1 MNSILNIIIPNNNKL
16 LAIIIK
22 SLLILL
28 LILFPFGI
36 IFMLRGLITEDYFWL
51 VSLYLSII
59 SVISILYFISITEK
73 ITSIFFVGAIFIL
86 CTALEAIG
94 LKTGYLFG
102 EYYYSESFIPFLPGP
117 VPLAITFS
125 WVFIVINSFIIC
137 RQLIPKPRNSFV
149 IPLSAA
155 FIILSFDI
163 MLEPFGSFIN
173 KYWIWKNNFIPFQN
187 FFTWFIMGF
196 TFVYML
202 EKSIK
207 FLPLENFKIISLPL
221 LLMIIL
227 ITQLL
232 IINFANGYWLYT
244 LAGFLLMISVIRTIK
259 RKYKDAV

>member
-1 MNSILNIIIPNNNKL
+1 MNSILNIIIPNNNKI
-16 LAIIIK
+16 LAITIK
-22 SLLILL
+22 LLLILL

-36 IFMLRGLITEDYFWL
+36 IFMLRGLITENFFW
-51 VSLYLSII
+51 VTSLYLSII
-59 SVISILYFISITEK
+59 AVISILYFVSMTEK

-86 CTALEAIG
+86 STALEAIG

-102 EYYYSESFIPFLPGP
+102 EYYYSEYFIPFLPGS
-117 VPLAITFS
+117 VPLAITLS
-125 WVFIVINSFIIC
+125 WLYIVINSFLIC
-137 RQLIPKPRNSFV
+137 RYLIPNPKNSFT
-149 IPLSAA
+149 IPISAA

-187 FFTWFIMGF
+187 FLTWFIMGF

-202 EKSIK
+202 NRSIK
-207 FLPLENFKIISLPL
+207 FLPLNNFNFISLPS

-227 ITQLL
+227 ILQFL
-232 IINFANGYWLYT
+232 IINLANGYWLYT

-259 RKYKDAV
+259 RKYKDAI